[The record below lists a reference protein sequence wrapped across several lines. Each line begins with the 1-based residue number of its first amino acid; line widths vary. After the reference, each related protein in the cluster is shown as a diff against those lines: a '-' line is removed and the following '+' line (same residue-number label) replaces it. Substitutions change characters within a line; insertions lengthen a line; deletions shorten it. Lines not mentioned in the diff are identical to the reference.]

1 MERIH
6 RLDIAAVVAVAAFLA
21 LCVAVL
27 SRATALLEP
36 DDLAYRASIV
46 ALAHGHLTLSTAEY
60 QALAQRLGSIAQ
72 WVQLPSGRWISE
84 KNPGYPFFALPFQ
97 LLGALRLAPLFY
109 GGLACLGLFFGG
121 RRWLGRLG
129 GAWAVVLYCSSGAAL
144 VFAWRATMP
153 TFTDASLVAA
163 GVGALLWTF
172 LATDASA
179 RRRTIVGLLAFLAI
193 EGATFIR
200 YTDGVALLVAVAAAL
215 LVARRT
221 GIGRVTLALWGASI
235 VAFCGFVAAFD
246 AVVYGGVFKTGYRT
260 GEIVFALGAVVPNLE
275 EMPRHLAWSMPLLV
289 IALGAVVWIGFR
301 FARRRPGA
309 RVDAAVGAALLA
321 LWFGIYGLYAA
332 YTWTSEVGARGPA
345 NAAAD
350 VHLIRF
356 YVPALGALA
365 LLAAWLVR
373 RLPRWTPV
381 AVLAAIVTLGGVVY
395 PQLAGG
401 PVGHGPGGLR
411 GGPGAPSGRLPGG
424 QPPPGAPSGPPAG
437 QSGIPP
443 GGRSGAPP
451 AGRLG

>member
-1 MERIH
+1 MSRIR
-6 RLDIAAVVAVAAFLA
+6 RLDVLVAVAAFAA

-27 SRATALLEP
+27 TRATALLEP

-97 LLGALRLAPLFY
+97 LLGVLRLAPLFY
-109 GGLACLGLFFGG
+109 GGLACLGLFFGA

-163 GVGALLWTF
+163 GVGALLWTL

-179 RRRTIVGLLAFLAI
+179 RRRAVVGLLAFLAL

-200 YTDGVALLVAVAAAL
+200 YTDGVALLVAGAAAL
-215 LVARRT
+215 LVARRA
-221 GIGRVTLALWGASI
+221 GIGRAALALWGASV
-235 VAFCGFVAAFD
+235 VAFCGLVAGFD
-246 AVVYGGVFKTGYRT
+246 AAVYGGVFRTGYRG
-260 GEIVFALGAVVPNLE
+260 GEITFALGAVVPNVE
-275 EMPRHLAWSMPLLV
+275 EMPRRLVWSMPLLV
-289 IALGAVVWIGFR
+289 VALGAVVWIGFR
-301 FARRRPGA
+301 LAQRRAGA

-321 LWFGIYGLYAA
+321 LWLGVYGLYAA
-332 YTWTSEVGARGPA
+332 YTWTVGQGRGPGG
-345 NAAAD
+345 AD
-350 VHLIRF
+350 VSVHLVRF
-356 YVPALGALA
+356 YVPALGAIA

-381 AVLAAIVTLGGVVY
+381 AVLAAVVTLGGIVY

-401 PVGHGPGGLR
+401 AAGR
-411 GGPGAPSGRLPGG
+411 GGHLPGAGRGLPGAPLGGAPGG
-424 QPPPGAPSGPPAG
+424 KRPPGTGPPAG
-437 QSGIPP
+437 GQRGAPPVAPP
-443 GGRSGAPP
+443 GGRPG
-451 AGRLG
+451 